1 MASLG
6 TRKLGAVSSPQ
17 QQPASGASPTQIAG
31 QQSAPATAVP
41 GTPGLQGYTP
51 SRSQTNSMAVV
62 SLITGAVS
70 VFGHL
75 VLPGIGGGT
84 LALIAIVTGVIA
96 RGEIKRSGEQ
106 GMWMA
111 TVGIL
116 LGILHLLVIALIFIF
131 LIGAIFVIGGWAL
144 LHH

>member
-1 MASLG
+1 MREPIESLS
-6 TRKLGAVSSPQ
+6 TSNALR
-17 QQPASGASPTQIAG
+17 PA
-31 QQSAPATAVP
+31 ATAFLRDAARELGPRGVRVL
-41 GTPGLQGYTP
+41 T
-51 SRSQTNSMAVV
+51 
-62 SLITGAVS
+62 
-70 VFGHL
+70 